1 MQTATDSLRTTH
13 HASPGKQSLMPLA
26 NNAFRL
32 LGLSCQASQREIYA
46 SASALR
52 RAIKLGVVKPP
63 THNPTWLDALDQTE
77 NDVRDALSRLTVP
90 AQRIYERLF
99 WFFDP
104 QAVETAA
111 HSLATLQESAARL
124 QPDETPAAR
133 HDIALLSLAVMLRRD
148 PALKLADDWRRTYAL
163 WKELIEGKEFWSLL
177 MAADLKGD
185 FEQVTTFGEI
195 NDLRG
200 RAWRLVTAPVAES
213 AKDAIVREDNAAA
226 SRALAVLRASRLPQ
240 TLADEYEQEILGTV
254 EDDFDVLL
262 ALAFSSYRA
271 EVKSN
276 QSVGERR
283 ETCWRAHAKF
293 NEQVKP
299 TLKKILELAGA
310 ESVVARRVFAAA
322 ADALDELADGFETG
336 FDNESRLKM
345 LRKAWQLA
353 PPESASLLLIEEHL
367 AGAGDTARR
376 QPKTEA
382 DYARGLSMALREPV
396 AQPELFTAY
405 VQQEQAGKDLER
417 WSRGASKFILFVMVA
432 LFVGKCF
439 NNLPGSRRTNPYR
452 PMNLN
457 IALPRFTPPP
467 MPELSFRPLVVY
479 ITVRELQ
486 TKLKAKTV
494 TLLHVGAKGEYETGH
509 IPGAR
514 LMPEDEVATLA
525 KNLPKRR
532 QIVLYCY
539 CAGQEASAR
548 AAVHLRTL
556 GFTGVS
562 VLEGGYGAWRD
573 AKLPVKQT
581 TGLPVE
587 PAAPPVTQTRKGLVK
602 LGSEN

>member
-1 MQTATDSLRTTH
+1 MQTATDSSRTIR
-13 HASPGKQSLMPLA
+13 HASLDKQRLTPLA

-32 LGLSCQASQREIYA
+32 LGLSCHASQREIYA

-52 RAIKLGVVKPP
+52 RALKLGVVKPP
-63 THNPTWLDALDQTE
+63 AHNLDWLGTPDRTE
-77 NDVRDALSRLTVP
+77 NGVRDALSRLTVP

-111 HSLATLQESAARL
+111 HSLTSLQETTARL
-124 QPDETPAAR
+124 QPVETAAAR
-133 HDIALLSLAVMLRRD
+133 HDIALLSLVVMLRRD

-200 RAWRLVTAPVAES
+200 RAWRLVTRPVAEV
-213 AKDAIVREDNAAA
+213 AKDAIVREDHAAA
-226 SRALAVLRASRLPQ
+226 SRALGVLRASSLPQ
-240 TLADEYEQEILGTV
+240 TLADEYEQEILATV

-262 ALAFSSYRA
+262 AVAFSSYRY

-276 QSVGERR
+276 QSVRERR
-283 ETCWRAHAKF
+283 ETCWRAHARF

-299 TLKKILELAGA
+299 ALKKILELAGA
-310 ESVVARRVFAAA
+310 ESVVVRRVFAAA

-367 AGAGDTARR
+367 AEAGDTVER
-376 QPKTEA
+376 QPKTDA
-382 DYARGLSMALREPV
+382 DYARGLSMALREPA
-396 AQPELFTAY
+396 AQPELFTGY
-405 VQQEQAGKDLER
+405 VQKEQAEKDLER
-417 WSRGASKFILFVMVA
+417 WGRRASKFIFFVVVA

-439 NNLPGSRRTNPYR
+439 NSLPGARRTNPYR
-452 PMNLN
+452 PVNLN
-457 IALPRFTPPP
+457 IAMPRFTPP
-467 MPELSFRPLVVY
+467 MPKLSYKPLVDH

-494 TLLHVGAKGEYETGH
+494 TLLHVGAKGEYDTGH

-514 LMPEDEVATLA
+514 LMPEDELATLA
-525 KNLPKRR
+525 KRLPKRR

-539 CAGQEASAR
+539 CAEQEASAR

-556 GFTGVS
+556 GFTDVS
-562 VLEGGYGAWRD
+562 VLEGGYGAWLD
-573 AKLPVKQT
+573 AKLPVTQT
-581 TGLPVE
+581 AGLPSE
-587 PAAPPVTQTRKGLVK
+587 LAAPPVTQTRGRLVK
-602 LGSEN
+602 RGSEN

>member
-1 MQTATDSLRTTH
+1 LT
-13 HASPGKQSLMPLA
+13 PLA

-46 SASALR
+46 AASALR
-52 RAIKLGVVKPP
+52 RAIKLGVVKP
-63 THNPTWLDALDQTE
+63 HARNFDWLGASDRTE
-77 NDVRDALSRLTVP
+77 NGVRDALSRLTVP

-104 QAVETAA
+104 QAIETAA
-111 HSLATLQESAARL
+111 HSVASLRETIARL

-133 HDIALLSLAVMLRRD
+133 HDIALLSLAVMLRHD
-148 PALKLADDWRRTYAL
+148 PALNLSDDWRRTYAL

-195 NDLRG
+195 GDLRV
-200 RAWRLVTAPVAES
+200 RAWRLVTAPIAEI
-213 AKDAIVREDNAAA
+213 AKDAIVREDHAAA
-226 SRALAVLRASRLPQ
+226 SRALAVLLRASSLPQ
-240 TLADEYEQEILGTV
+240 TLADEYEQEILGAV
-254 EDDFDVLL
+254 EDEFDALL
-262 ALAFSSYRA
+262 WTAFSSYRY

-276 QSVGERR
+276 QSIGERR

-299 TLKKILELAGA
+299 ALKKILELAGA
-310 ESVVARRVFAAA
+310 ESVVVRRVFAAA

-336 FDNESRLKM
+336 FDQESRLRM

-353 PPESASLLLIEEHL
+353 PPRSASLLLIEEHL
-367 AGAGDTARR
+367 AEAGDTSRR
-376 QPKTEA
+376 PPKT
-382 DYARGLSMALREPV
+382 DDGYARGLSMALREPA

-405 VQQEQAGKDLER
+405 VQKEQAEKDLER
-417 WSRGASKFILFVMVA
+417 WGRGASKFIFFVVFA

-439 NNLPGSRRTNPYR
+439 NSLPGSRRSNPY
-452 PMNLN
+452 PAMNLN
-457 IALPRFTPPP
+457 MPMPSFTPQPIP
-467 MPELSFRPLVVY
+467 KFSFKPLVDH

-486 TKLKAKTV
+486 TKLKTKTV
-494 TLLHVGAKGEYETGH
+494 TLLHVGAKGEYDAGH

-514 LMPEDEVATLA
+514 LMPEDELATLA
-525 KNLPKRR
+525 KRLPKRR
-532 QIVLYCY
+532 QIVLYCQ
-539 CAGQEASAR
+539 CAEQEASAR

-556 GFTGVS
+556 GLTDVS
-562 VLEGGYGAWRD
+562 VLEGGYGAWLD
-573 AKLPVKQT
+573 AD
-581 TGLPVE
+581 LPVE
-587 PAAPPVTQTRKGLVK
+587 QTAGLPPELAPPVTQTRRGLVK